1 MDCGVSKVFGIGL
14 LYCYVIWITGLC
26 WSSVLYLSSTL
37 INCYLLNI
45 CIHVSAKGPNLLCL
59 VSWQYWY
66 LLHRTFSSIQI
77 LKIKSITYKGCV
89 NDFRELPT
97 RPGVPTINLPI
108 VTKPGKPFL
117 TGELFIE
124 NAIAMSIEL
133 KLVIISQSED
143 KHFICKSYFQ
153 KLILKDV
160 FKQMFICVFVYFIY
174 Y

>member
-1 MDCGVSKVFGIGL
+1 MEMYGLWRIQGIWDRAIIL
-14 LYCYVIWITGLC
+14 FVIWITGLC

-108 VTKPGKPFL
+108 VAKPGNWFWKTFL
-117 TGELFIE
+117 NKCLFVCL
-124 NAIAMSIEL
+124 SILFTTKE
-133 KLVIISQSED
+133 VPR
-143 KHFICKSYFQ
+143 
-153 KLILKDV
+153 IL
-160 FKQMFICVFVYFIY
+160 
-174 Y
+174 